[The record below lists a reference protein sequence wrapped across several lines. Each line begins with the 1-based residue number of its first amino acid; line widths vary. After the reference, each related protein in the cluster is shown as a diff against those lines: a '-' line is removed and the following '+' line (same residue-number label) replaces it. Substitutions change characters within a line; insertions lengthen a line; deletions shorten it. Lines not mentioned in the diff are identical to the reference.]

1 MLIRLLDIV
10 LSLLGL
16 LFLLPIFVIL
26 AVWIKFDSQG
36 SIFFR
41 QIRVGKEGR
50 NFRIYKFR
58 TMIVN
63 AEKMGIIT
71 IGERDPRITNSGYFL
86 RKYKLD
92 ELPQFINVLK
102 GEMSFVGPRPEVRK
116 YVEMYN
122 QEQLKILTVKPGI
135 TDYASIEYINEDEI
149 LGKSLDPEKT
159 YIEEIMPQKIKY
171 NMKYINNK
179 TVIIP
184 KDKIKEKKL
193 IDIGY
198 IYDYSIEPLK
208 FDYFSTEGFIID
220 LGTIE
225 IIEKNGKIIKEKR
238 KIPPI
243 MLKNTIE
250 IYWLE
255 NAFHPDIKDIYY
267 HYWLDKYKGEFGDV
281 KKISSNPELVEIPN
295 DIKKI
300 IEEKKKLSDIEM
312 KVGEERQGKVIT
324 NDTNLFI
331 KTWEKVNK

>member
-16 LFLLPIFVIL
+16 LFLLPIFLIL

-41 QIRVGKEGR
+41 QIRVGKDGKD
-50 NFRIYKFR
+50 FRIYKFR

-92 ELPQFINVLK
+92 ELPQLINVLK

-149 LGKSLDPEKT
+149 LGKSFNPEKT

-179 TVIIP
+179 TVIEYF
-184 KDKIKEKKL
+184 KIIFL
-193 IDIGY
+193 
-198 IYDYSIEPLK
+198 
-208 FDYFSTEGFIID
+208 TII
-220 LGTIE
+220 
-225 IIEKNGKIIKEKR
+225 KIIK
-238 KIPPI
+238 
-243 MLKNTIE
+243 
-250 IYWLE
+250 
-255 NAFHPDIKDIYY
+255 
-267 HYWLDKYKGEFGDV
+267 
-281 KKISSNPELVEIPN
+281 
-295 DIKKI
+295 
-300 IEEKKKLSDIEM
+300 
-312 KVGEERQGKVIT
+312 
-324 NDTNLFI
+324 
-331 KTWEKVNK
+331 

>member
-16 LFLLPIFVIL
+16 LFLLPIFLIL

-41 QIRVGKEGR
+41 QIRVGKDGKG
-50 NFRIYKFR
+50 FRIYKFR

-92 ELPQFINVLK
+92 ELPQLINVLK

-149 LGKSLDPEKT
+149 LGKSSDPEKT

-179 TVIIP
+179 TVIEYF
-184 KDKIKEKKL
+184 KIIFL
-193 IDIGY
+193 
-198 IYDYSIEPLK
+198 
-208 FDYFSTEGFIID
+208 TII
-220 LGTIE
+220 
-225 IIEKNGKIIKEKR
+225 KIIK
-238 KIPPI
+238 
-243 MLKNTIE
+243 
-250 IYWLE
+250 
-255 NAFHPDIKDIYY
+255 
-267 HYWLDKYKGEFGDV
+267 
-281 KKISSNPELVEIPN
+281 
-295 DIKKI
+295 
-300 IEEKKKLSDIEM
+300 
-312 KVGEERQGKVIT
+312 
-324 NDTNLFI
+324 
-331 KTWEKVNK
+331 

>member
-41 QIRVGKEGR
+41 QIRLGKEGQD
-50 NFRIYKFR
+50 FRIYKFR

-92 ELPQFINVLK
+92 ELPQLINVLK

-122 QEQLKILTVKPGI
+122 QEQLKILTVTPGI

-149 LGKSLDPEKT
+149 LGKSSDPEKT

-179 TVIIP
+179 TVIEYF
-184 KDKIKEKKL
+184 KIIFL
-193 IDIGY
+193 
-198 IYDYSIEPLK
+198 
-208 FDYFSTEGFIID
+208 TII
-220 LGTIE
+220 
-225 IIEKNGKIIKEKR
+225 KIIK
-238 KIPPI
+238 
-243 MLKNTIE
+243 
-250 IYWLE
+250 
-255 NAFHPDIKDIYY
+255 
-267 HYWLDKYKGEFGDV
+267 
-281 KKISSNPELVEIPN
+281 
-295 DIKKI
+295 
-300 IEEKKKLSDIEM
+300 
-312 KVGEERQGKVIT
+312 
-324 NDTNLFI
+324 
-331 KTWEKVNK
+331 

>member
-16 LFLLPIFVIL
+16 IFLLPIFLIL
-26 AVWIKFDSQG
+26 AVWMKFDSQG

-41 QIRVGKEGR
+41 QIRVGKDGR
-50 NFRIYKFR
+50 DFRIYKFR

-92 ELPQFINVLK
+92 ELPQLINVLK

-179 TVIIP
+179 TVIEYF
-184 KDKIKEKKL
+184 KIIFL
-193 IDIGY
+193 
-198 IYDYSIEPLK
+198 
-208 FDYFSTEGFIID
+208 TII
-220 LGTIE
+220 
-225 IIEKNGKIIKEKR
+225 KIIK
-238 KIPPI
+238 
-243 MLKNTIE
+243 
-250 IYWLE
+250 
-255 NAFHPDIKDIYY
+255 
-267 HYWLDKYKGEFGDV
+267 
-281 KKISSNPELVEIPN
+281 
-295 DIKKI
+295 
-300 IEEKKKLSDIEM
+300 
-312 KVGEERQGKVIT
+312 
-324 NDTNLFI
+324 
-331 KTWEKVNK
+331 

>member
-16 LFLLPIFVIL
+16 LFLLPIFLIL

-41 QIRVGKEGR
+41 QIRVGKDGR
-50 NFRIYKFR
+50 DFRIYKFR

-92 ELPQFINVLK
+92 ELPQLINVLK

-122 QEQLKILTVKPGI
+122 QKQLKILTVKPGI

-149 LGKSLDPEKT
+149 LGKSLDPERT

-179 TVIIP
+179 TVIEYF
-184 KDKIKEKKL
+184 KIIFL
-193 IDIGY
+193 
-198 IYDYSIEPLK
+198 
-208 FDYFSTEGFIID
+208 TII
-220 LGTIE
+220 
-225 IIEKNGKIIKEKR
+225 KIIK
-238 KIPPI
+238 
-243 MLKNTIE
+243 
-250 IYWLE
+250 
-255 NAFHPDIKDIYY
+255 
-267 HYWLDKYKGEFGDV
+267 
-281 KKISSNPELVEIPN
+281 
-295 DIKKI
+295 
-300 IEEKKKLSDIEM
+300 
-312 KVGEERQGKVIT
+312 
-324 NDTNLFI
+324 
-331 KTWEKVNK
+331 

>member
-16 LFLLPIFVIL
+16 IFLLPIFVIL

-41 QIRVGKEGR
+41 QIRVGKDGKD
-50 NFRIYKFR
+50 FRIYKFR

-92 ELPQFINVLK
+92 ELPQLINVLR

-159 YIEEIMPQKIKY
+159 YIEGIMPQKIKY

-179 TVIIP
+179 TVIEYF
-184 KDKIKEKKL
+184 KIIFL
-193 IDIGY
+193 
-198 IYDYSIEPLK
+198 
-208 FDYFSTEGFIID
+208 TII
-220 LGTIE
+220 
-225 IIEKNGKIIKEKR
+225 KIIK
-238 KIPPI
+238 
-243 MLKNTIE
+243 
-250 IYWLE
+250 
-255 NAFHPDIKDIYY
+255 
-267 HYWLDKYKGEFGDV
+267 
-281 KKISSNPELVEIPN
+281 
-295 DIKKI
+295 
-300 IEEKKKLSDIEM
+300 
-312 KVGEERQGKVIT
+312 
-324 NDTNLFI
+324 
-331 KTWEKVNK
+331 

>member
-16 LFLLPIFVIL
+16 LFLLPIMVIL

-41 QIRVGKEGR
+41 QIRVGKDGR
-50 NFRIYKFR
+50 DFRIYKFR

-92 ELPQFINVLK
+92 ELPQLINVLK

-149 LGKSLDPEKT
+149 LGKSFNPEKT

-179 TVIIP
+179 TVIEYF
-184 KDKIKEKKL
+184 KIIFL
-193 IDIGY
+193 
-198 IYDYSIEPLK
+198 
-208 FDYFSTEGFIID
+208 TII
-220 LGTIE
+220 
-225 IIEKNGKIIKEKR
+225 KIIK
-238 KIPPI
+238 
-243 MLKNTIE
+243 
-250 IYWLE
+250 
-255 NAFHPDIKDIYY
+255 
-267 HYWLDKYKGEFGDV
+267 
-281 KKISSNPELVEIPN
+281 
-295 DIKKI
+295 
-300 IEEKKKLSDIEM
+300 
-312 KVGEERQGKVIT
+312 
-324 NDTNLFI
+324 
-331 KTWEKVNK
+331 

>member
-16 LFLLPIFVIL
+16 LFLLPIFLIL

-41 QIRVGKEGR
+41 QIRVGKDGR
-50 NFRIYKFR
+50 DFRIYKFR

-92 ELPQFINVLK
+92 ELPQLINVLK

-149 LGKSLDPEKT
+149 LGKSSDPEKT

-179 TVIIP
+179 TVIEYF
-184 KDKIKEKKL
+184 KIIFL
-193 IDIGY
+193 
-198 IYDYSIEPLK
+198 
-208 FDYFSTEGFIID
+208 TII
-220 LGTIE
+220 
-225 IIEKNGKIIKEKR
+225 KIIK
-238 KIPPI
+238 
-243 MLKNTIE
+243 
-250 IYWLE
+250 
-255 NAFHPDIKDIYY
+255 
-267 HYWLDKYKGEFGDV
+267 
-281 KKISSNPELVEIPN
+281 
-295 DIKKI
+295 
-300 IEEKKKLSDIEM
+300 
-312 KVGEERQGKVIT
+312 
-324 NDTNLFI
+324 
-331 KTWEKVNK
+331 

>member
-1 MLIRLLDIV
+1 MQIRLLDIV

-16 LFLLPIFVIL
+16 IFLLPIFVIL

-41 QIRVGKEGR
+41 QIRVGKDGR
-50 NFRIYKFR
+50 DFRIYKFR

-92 ELPQFINVLK
+92 ELPQLINVLK

-179 TVIIP
+179 TVIEYF
-184 KDKIKEKKL
+184 KIIFL
-193 IDIGY
+193 
-198 IYDYSIEPLK
+198 
-208 FDYFSTEGFIID
+208 TII
-220 LGTIE
+220 
-225 IIEKNGKIIKEKR
+225 KIIK
-238 KIPPI
+238 
-243 MLKNTIE
+243 
-250 IYWLE
+250 
-255 NAFHPDIKDIYY
+255 
-267 HYWLDKYKGEFGDV
+267 
-281 KKISSNPELVEIPN
+281 
-295 DIKKI
+295 
-300 IEEKKKLSDIEM
+300 
-312 KVGEERQGKVIT
+312 
-324 NDTNLFI
+324 
-331 KTWEKVNK
+331 

>member
-16 LFLLPIFVIL
+16 LFLLPIFLIL

-41 QIRVGKEGR
+41 QIRVGKDGR
-50 NFRIYKFR
+50 DFRIYKFR

-63 AEKMGIIT
+63 AEKKGIIT

-92 ELPQFINVLK
+92 ELPQLINVLK

-179 TVIIP
+179 TVIEYF
-184 KDKIKEKKL
+184 KIIFL
-193 IDIGY
+193 
-198 IYDYSIEPLK
+198 
-208 FDYFSTEGFIID
+208 TII
-220 LGTIE
+220 
-225 IIEKNGKIIKEKR
+225 KIIK
-238 KIPPI
+238 
-243 MLKNTIE
+243 
-250 IYWLE
+250 
-255 NAFHPDIKDIYY
+255 
-267 HYWLDKYKGEFGDV
+267 
-281 KKISSNPELVEIPN
+281 
-295 DIKKI
+295 
-300 IEEKKKLSDIEM
+300 
-312 KVGEERQGKVIT
+312 
-324 NDTNLFI
+324 
-331 KTWEKVNK
+331 

>member
-16 LFLLPIFVIL
+16 LFLLPIFLIL

-41 QIRVGKEGR
+41 QIRVGKDGR
-50 NFRIYKFR
+50 DFRIYKFR

-92 ELPQFINVLK
+92 ELPQLINVLK

-149 LGKSLDPEKT
+149 LGKSLDPGKT
-159 YIEEIMPQKIKY
+159 YIEEIIPQKIKY

-179 TVIIP
+179 TVIEYF
-184 KDKIKEKKL
+184 KIIFL
-193 IDIGY
+193 
-198 IYDYSIEPLK
+198 
-208 FDYFSTEGFIID
+208 TII
-220 LGTIE
+220 
-225 IIEKNGKIIKEKR
+225 KIIK
-238 KIPPI
+238 
-243 MLKNTIE
+243 
-250 IYWLE
+250 
-255 NAFHPDIKDIYY
+255 
-267 HYWLDKYKGEFGDV
+267 
-281 KKISSNPELVEIPN
+281 
-295 DIKKI
+295 
-300 IEEKKKLSDIEM
+300 
-312 KVGEERQGKVIT
+312 
-324 NDTNLFI
+324 
-331 KTWEKVNK
+331 

>member
-16 LFLLPIFVIL
+16 LFLLPIFLIL

-41 QIRVGKEGR
+41 QIRVGKDGR
-50 NFRIYKFR
+50 DFRIYKFR

-92 ELPQFINVLK
+92 ELPQLINVFK

-122 QEQLKILTVKPGI
+122 QEQIKILTVKPGI

-149 LGKSLDPEKT
+149 LGKSLDPERT

-179 TVIIP
+179 TVIEYF
-184 KDKIKEKKL
+184 KIIFL
-193 IDIGY
+193 
-198 IYDYSIEPLK
+198 
-208 FDYFSTEGFIID
+208 TII
-220 LGTIE
+220 
-225 IIEKNGKIIKEKR
+225 KIIK
-238 KIPPI
+238 
-243 MLKNTIE
+243 
-250 IYWLE
+250 
-255 NAFHPDIKDIYY
+255 
-267 HYWLDKYKGEFGDV
+267 
-281 KKISSNPELVEIPN
+281 
-295 DIKKI
+295 
-300 IEEKKKLSDIEM
+300 
-312 KVGEERQGKVIT
+312 
-324 NDTNLFI
+324 
-331 KTWEKVNK
+331 

>member
-16 LFLLPIFVIL
+16 LFLLPIFLIL

-41 QIRVGKEGR
+41 QIRVGKDGKG
-50 NFRIYKFR
+50 FRIYKFR

-92 ELPQFINVLK
+92 ELPQLINVLK

-149 LGKSLDPEKT
+149 LGKSSDPEKT
-159 YIEEIMPQKIKY
+159 YIEEIMPQKTKY

-179 TVIIP
+179 TVI
-184 KDKIKEKKL
+184 E
-193 IDIGY
+193 
-198 IYDYSIEPLK
+198 
-208 FDYFSTEGFIID
+208 YF
-220 LGTIE
+220 
-225 IIEKNGKIIKEKR
+225 KIIF
-238 KIPPI
+238 
-243 MLKNTIE
+243 LTI
-250 IYWLE
+250 I
-255 NAFHPDIKDIYY
+255 
-267 HYWLDKYKGEFGDV
+267 
-281 KKISSNPELVEIPN
+281 
-295 DIKKI
+295 KI
-300 IEEKKKLSDIEM
+300 IE
-312 KVGEERQGKVIT
+312 
-324 NDTNLFI
+324 
-331 KTWEKVNK
+331 

>member
-16 LFLLPIFVIL
+16 FFLLPIFVIW

-41 QIRVGKEGR
+41 QIRVGKDGR
-50 NFRIYKFR
+50 DFRIYKFR

-92 ELPQFINVLK
+92 ELPQLINVLK

-149 LGKSLDPEKT
+149 LGKSFNPEKT

-179 TVIIP
+179 TVIEYF
-184 KDKIKEKKL
+184 KIIFL
-193 IDIGY
+193 
-198 IYDYSIEPLK
+198 
-208 FDYFSTEGFIID
+208 TII
-220 LGTIE
+220 
-225 IIEKNGKIIKEKR
+225 KIIK
-238 KIPPI
+238 
-243 MLKNTIE
+243 
-250 IYWLE
+250 
-255 NAFHPDIKDIYY
+255 
-267 HYWLDKYKGEFGDV
+267 
-281 KKISSNPELVEIPN
+281 
-295 DIKKI
+295 
-300 IEEKKKLSDIEM
+300 
-312 KVGEERQGKVIT
+312 
-324 NDTNLFI
+324 
-331 KTWEKVNK
+331 

>member
-16 LFLLPIFVIL
+16 IFLLPIFLIL
-26 AVWIKFDSQG
+26 AVWMKFDSQG

-41 QIRVGKEGR
+41 QIRVGKDVR
-50 NFRIYKFR
+50 DFRIYKFR
-58 TMIVN
+58 TIIVN

-92 ELPQFINVLK
+92 ELPQLINVLK

-179 TVIIP
+179 TVIEYF
-184 KDKIKEKKL
+184 KIIFL
-193 IDIGY
+193 
-198 IYDYSIEPLK
+198 
-208 FDYFSTEGFIID
+208 TII
-220 LGTIE
+220 
-225 IIEKNGKIIKEKR
+225 KIIK
-238 KIPPI
+238 
-243 MLKNTIE
+243 
-250 IYWLE
+250 
-255 NAFHPDIKDIYY
+255 
-267 HYWLDKYKGEFGDV
+267 
-281 KKISSNPELVEIPN
+281 
-295 DIKKI
+295 
-300 IEEKKKLSDIEM
+300 
-312 KVGEERQGKVIT
+312 
-324 NDTNLFI
+324 
-331 KTWEKVNK
+331 

>member
-16 LFLLPIFVIL
+16 IFLLPIFLIL

-41 QIRVGKEGR
+41 QIRVGKDGKD
-50 NFRIYKFR
+50 FRIYKFR

-92 ELPQFINVLK
+92 ELPQLINVFK

-149 LGKSLDPEKT
+149 LGKSSYPEKT

-179 TVIIP
+179 TVIEYF
-184 KDKIKEKKL
+184 KIIFL
-193 IDIGY
+193 
-198 IYDYSIEPLK
+198 
-208 FDYFSTEGFIID
+208 TII
-220 LGTIE
+220 
-225 IIEKNGKIIKEKR
+225 KIIK
-238 KIPPI
+238 
-243 MLKNTIE
+243 
-250 IYWLE
+250 
-255 NAFHPDIKDIYY
+255 
-267 HYWLDKYKGEFGDV
+267 
-281 KKISSNPELVEIPN
+281 
-295 DIKKI
+295 
-300 IEEKKKLSDIEM
+300 
-312 KVGEERQGKVIT
+312 
-324 NDTNLFI
+324 
-331 KTWEKVNK
+331 

>member
-16 LFLLPIFVIL
+16 LFLLPIFLIL

-41 QIRVGKEGR
+41 QIRIGKDGR
-50 NFRIYKFR
+50 DFRIYKFR

-92 ELPQFINVLK
+92 ELPQLINVLK

-122 QEQLKILTVKPGI
+122 QEQLKILTIKPGI

-179 TVIIP
+179 TVI
-184 KDKIKEKKL
+184 E
-193 IDIGY
+193 
-198 IYDYSIEPLK
+198 
-208 FDYFSTEGFIID
+208 YFRIIF
-220 LGTIE
+220 LTI
-225 IIEKNGKIIKEKR
+225 IKIIK
-238 KIPPI
+238 
-243 MLKNTIE
+243 
-250 IYWLE
+250 
-255 NAFHPDIKDIYY
+255 
-267 HYWLDKYKGEFGDV
+267 
-281 KKISSNPELVEIPN
+281 
-295 DIKKI
+295 
-300 IEEKKKLSDIEM
+300 
-312 KVGEERQGKVIT
+312 
-324 NDTNLFI
+324 
-331 KTWEKVNK
+331 

>member
-16 LFLLPIFVIL
+16 IFLLPIFLIL
-26 AVWIKFDSQG
+26 AVWMKFDSQG

-41 QIRVGKEGR
+41 QIRVGKDGR
-50 NFRIYKFR
+50 DFRIYKFR

-92 ELPQFINVLK
+92 ELPQLINVLK

-122 QEQLKILTVKPGI
+122 QEQPGI

-149 LGKSLDPEKT
+149 LGKSSDPEKT

-179 TVIIP
+179 TVIEYF
-184 KDKIKEKKL
+184 KIIFL
-193 IDIGY
+193 
-198 IYDYSIEPLK
+198 
-208 FDYFSTEGFIID
+208 TII
-220 LGTIE
+220 
-225 IIEKNGKIIKEKR
+225 KIIK
-238 KIPPI
+238 
-243 MLKNTIE
+243 
-250 IYWLE
+250 
-255 NAFHPDIKDIYY
+255 
-267 HYWLDKYKGEFGDV
+267 
-281 KKISSNPELVEIPN
+281 
-295 DIKKI
+295 
-300 IEEKKKLSDIEM
+300 
-312 KVGEERQGKVIT
+312 
-324 NDTNLFI
+324 
-331 KTWEKVNK
+331 

>member
-16 LFLLPIFVIL
+16 IFLLPIFVIL

-41 QIRVGKEGR
+41 QIRVGKDGKD
-50 NFRIYKFR
+50 FRIYKFR

-92 ELPQFINVLK
+92 ELPQLINVLK

-116 YVEMYN
+116 YVKMYN

-149 LGKSLDPEKT
+149 LGKSSDPEKT

-179 TVIIP
+179 TVIEYF
-184 KDKIKEKKL
+184 KIIFL
-193 IDIGY
+193 
-198 IYDYSIEPLK
+198 
-208 FDYFSTEGFIID
+208 TII
-220 LGTIE
+220 
-225 IIEKNGKIIKEKR
+225 KIIK
-238 KIPPI
+238 
-243 MLKNTIE
+243 
-250 IYWLE
+250 
-255 NAFHPDIKDIYY
+255 
-267 HYWLDKYKGEFGDV
+267 
-281 KKISSNPELVEIPN
+281 
-295 DIKKI
+295 
-300 IEEKKKLSDIEM
+300 
-312 KVGEERQGKVIT
+312 
-324 NDTNLFI
+324 
-331 KTWEKVNK
+331 

>member
-1 MLIRLLDIV
+1 MLIRLSDIV

-16 LFLLPIFVIL
+16 LFLLPIFLIL

-41 QIRVGKEGR
+41 QIRVGKDGKD
-50 NFRIYKFR
+50 FRIYKFR

-92 ELPQFINVLK
+92 ELPQLINVLK

-116 YVEMYN
+116 YVAMYN
-122 QEQLKILTVKPGI
+122 KEQLKILTVKPGI

-179 TVIIP
+179 TVIEYF
-184 KDKIKEKKL
+184 KIIFL
-193 IDIGY
+193 
-198 IYDYSIEPLK
+198 
-208 FDYFSTEGFIID
+208 TII
-220 LGTIE
+220 
-225 IIEKNGKIIKEKR
+225 KIIK
-238 KIPPI
+238 
-243 MLKNTIE
+243 
-250 IYWLE
+250 
-255 NAFHPDIKDIYY
+255 
-267 HYWLDKYKGEFGDV
+267 
-281 KKISSNPELVEIPN
+281 
-295 DIKKI
+295 
-300 IEEKKKLSDIEM
+300 
-312 KVGEERQGKVIT
+312 
-324 NDTNLFI
+324 
-331 KTWEKVNK
+331 

>member
-16 LFLLPIFVIL
+16 IFLLPIFVIL

-41 QIRVGKEGR
+41 QIRVGKDGR
-50 NFRIYKFR
+50 DFRIYKFR

-86 RKYKLD
+86 RKYKLN
-92 ELPQFINVLK
+92 ELPQLINVLK

-116 YVEMYN
+116 YVKMYN

-149 LGKSLDPEKT
+149 LGKSSDPEKT

-179 TVIIP
+179 TVIEYF
-184 KDKIKEKKL
+184 KIIFL
-193 IDIGY
+193 
-198 IYDYSIEPLK
+198 
-208 FDYFSTEGFIID
+208 TII
-220 LGTIE
+220 
-225 IIEKNGKIIKEKR
+225 KIIK
-238 KIPPI
+238 
-243 MLKNTIE
+243 
-250 IYWLE
+250 
-255 NAFHPDIKDIYY
+255 
-267 HYWLDKYKGEFGDV
+267 
-281 KKISSNPELVEIPN
+281 
-295 DIKKI
+295 
-300 IEEKKKLSDIEM
+300 
-312 KVGEERQGKVIT
+312 
-324 NDTNLFI
+324 
-331 KTWEKVNK
+331 

>member
-16 LFLLPIFVIL
+16 IFLLPIVVIL

-41 QIRVGKEGR
+41 QIRVGKDGR
-50 NFRIYKFR
+50 DFRIYKFR

-92 ELPQFINVLK
+92 ELPQLINVLK

-179 TVIIP
+179 TVIEYF
-184 KDKIKEKKL
+184 KIIFL
-193 IDIGY
+193 
-198 IYDYSIEPLK
+198 
-208 FDYFSTEGFIID
+208 TII
-220 LGTIE
+220 
-225 IIEKNGKIIKEKR
+225 KIIK
-238 KIPPI
+238 
-243 MLKNTIE
+243 
-250 IYWLE
+250 
-255 NAFHPDIKDIYY
+255 
-267 HYWLDKYKGEFGDV
+267 
-281 KKISSNPELVEIPN
+281 
-295 DIKKI
+295 
-300 IEEKKKLSDIEM
+300 
-312 KVGEERQGKVIT
+312 
-324 NDTNLFI
+324 
-331 KTWEKVNK
+331 

>member
-16 LFLLPIFVIL
+16 IFLLPIFLIL

-41 QIRVGKEGR
+41 QIRVGKDGKD
-50 NFRIYKFR
+50 FRIYKFR

-92 ELPQFINVLK
+92 ELPQLINVFK

-179 TVIIP
+179 TVIEYF
-184 KDKIKEKKL
+184 KIIFL
-193 IDIGY
+193 
-198 IYDYSIEPLK
+198 
-208 FDYFSTEGFIID
+208 TII
-220 LGTIE
+220 
-225 IIEKNGKIIKEKR
+225 KIIK
-238 KIPPI
+238 
-243 MLKNTIE
+243 
-250 IYWLE
+250 
-255 NAFHPDIKDIYY
+255 
-267 HYWLDKYKGEFGDV
+267 
-281 KKISSNPELVEIPN
+281 
-295 DIKKI
+295 
-300 IEEKKKLSDIEM
+300 
-312 KVGEERQGKVIT
+312 
-324 NDTNLFI
+324 
-331 KTWEKVNK
+331 

>member
-16 LFLLPIFVIL
+16 LFLLPIFLIL

-41 QIRVGKEGR
+41 QIRVGKDGR
-50 NFRIYKFR
+50 DFRIYKFR

-92 ELPQFINVLK
+92 ELPQLINVLK

-122 QEQLKILTVKPGI
+122 QEQIKILTVKPGI

-179 TVIIP
+179 TVIEYF
-184 KDKIKEKKL
+184 KIIFL
-193 IDIGY
+193 
-198 IYDYSIEPLK
+198 
-208 FDYFSTEGFIID
+208 TII
-220 LGTIE
+220 
-225 IIEKNGKIIKEKR
+225 KIIK
-238 KIPPI
+238 
-243 MLKNTIE
+243 
-250 IYWLE
+250 
-255 NAFHPDIKDIYY
+255 
-267 HYWLDKYKGEFGDV
+267 
-281 KKISSNPELVEIPN
+281 
-295 DIKKI
+295 
-300 IEEKKKLSDIEM
+300 
-312 KVGEERQGKVIT
+312 
-324 NDTNLFI
+324 
-331 KTWEKVNK
+331 

>member
-16 LFLLPIFVIL
+16 IFLLPIFVIL

-41 QIRVGKEGR
+41 QIRVGKDGR
-50 NFRIYKFR
+50 DFRIYKFR

-92 ELPQFINVLK
+92 ELPQLINVLK

-149 LGKSLDPEKT
+149 LGKSFNPEKT

-179 TVIIP
+179 TVIEYF
-184 KDKIKEKKL
+184 KIIFL
-193 IDIGY
+193 
-198 IYDYSIEPLK
+198 
-208 FDYFSTEGFIID
+208 TII
-220 LGTIE
+220 
-225 IIEKNGKIIKEKR
+225 KIIK
-238 KIPPI
+238 
-243 MLKNTIE
+243 
-250 IYWLE
+250 
-255 NAFHPDIKDIYY
+255 
-267 HYWLDKYKGEFGDV
+267 
-281 KKISSNPELVEIPN
+281 
-295 DIKKI
+295 
-300 IEEKKKLSDIEM
+300 
-312 KVGEERQGKVIT
+312 
-324 NDTNLFI
+324 
-331 KTWEKVNK
+331 

>member
-16 LFLLPIFVIL
+16 LFLLPIFLIL

-41 QIRVGKEGR
+41 QIRVGKDGKD
-50 NFRIYKFR
+50 FRIYKFR

-92 ELPQFINVLK
+92 ELPQLINVLK

-135 TDYASIEYINEDEI
+135 TDYASIEYINEDKI
-149 LGKSLDPEKT
+149 LGKSSDPEKT

-179 TVIIP
+179 TVIEYF
-184 KDKIKEKKL
+184 KIIFL
-193 IDIGY
+193 
-198 IYDYSIEPLK
+198 
-208 FDYFSTEGFIID
+208 TII
-220 LGTIE
+220 
-225 IIEKNGKIIKEKR
+225 KIIK
-238 KIPPI
+238 
-243 MLKNTIE
+243 
-250 IYWLE
+250 
-255 NAFHPDIKDIYY
+255 
-267 HYWLDKYKGEFGDV
+267 
-281 KKISSNPELVEIPN
+281 
-295 DIKKI
+295 
-300 IEEKKKLSDIEM
+300 
-312 KVGEERQGKVIT
+312 
-324 NDTNLFI
+324 
-331 KTWEKVNK
+331 

>member
-1 MLIRLLDIV
+1 MLIRLSDIV

-16 LFLLPIFVIL
+16 LFLLPIFLIL

-41 QIRVGKEGR
+41 QIRVGKDGKD
-50 NFRIYKFR
+50 FRIYKFR

-92 ELPQFINVLK
+92 ELPQLINVWK

-179 TVIIP
+179 TVIEYF
-184 KDKIKEKKL
+184 KIIFL
-193 IDIGY
+193 
-198 IYDYSIEPLK
+198 
-208 FDYFSTEGFIID
+208 TII
-220 LGTIE
+220 
-225 IIEKNGKIIKEKR
+225 KIIK
-238 KIPPI
+238 
-243 MLKNTIE
+243 
-250 IYWLE
+250 
-255 NAFHPDIKDIYY
+255 
-267 HYWLDKYKGEFGDV
+267 
-281 KKISSNPELVEIPN
+281 
-295 DIKKI
+295 
-300 IEEKKKLSDIEM
+300 
-312 KVGEERQGKVIT
+312 
-324 NDTNLFI
+324 
-331 KTWEKVNK
+331 